1 MHCGA
6 TARRRLPGS
15 RCVLR
20 GTRQRGAL
28 APPFSSGVCL
38 FRRSFPLYIL
48 LWSAC
53 TQIKRCIP
61 PKNGPWSLALSV
73 ARARKFSRK
82 FLSFATPRPDHHS
95 KVFSHWAKS
104 SAPMKFV
111 KSNPKQYKQPSR
123 QTPLACARQVVL
135 VQIDSV
141 SEYYPIFHN
150 TNCYCITKS
159 NQPTISS

>member
-1 MHCGA
+1 MPGCG
-6 TARRRLPGS
+6 LVGGGFSVPLNPYVCPGS
-15 RCVLR
+15 VHLFPASLSVRKLV
-20 GTRQRGAL
+20 
-28 APPFSSGVCL
+28 GVCPVGYGL
-38 FRRSFPLYIL
+38 LSKYIL

-104 SAPMKFV
+104 SAPIKFV
-111 KSNPKQYKQPSR
+111 KSSPKQPSR

-135 VQIDSV
+135 AQIHQFISPLDACCSV
-141 SEYYPIFHN
+141 A
-150 TNCYCITKS
+150 
-159 NQPTISS
+159 